1 MFHFQ
6 CYEWV
11 LRKAQ
16 GLDWSE
22 DSAKALVVIGD
33 APPHPPG
40 YTDAQVFWKDE
51 LSLLT
56 GMGIKVKL
64 HLVFVCEVCLHVPQL
79 VVLRVVFGC
88 IILNPQTE

>member
-33 APPHPPG
+33 ALPHPPG

-51 LSLLT
+51 LTLLT
-56 GMGIKVKL
+56 GMGIKVKTHVVSMSEICTHFPL
-64 HLVFVCEVCLHVPQL
+64 LFYTVFFVCLF
-79 VVLRVVFGC
+79 VF
-88 IILNPQTE
+88 